1 MATEFIDMEM
11 GRGFGLDDSD
21 WGLFIILDEEEK
33 KQTRMKHILQ
43 IETIQECEDEYDSEE
58 TFGEKS
64 EYYKTDIGI
73 DNDRHIKQDIV
84 KYCYEDNDKDKDYAN
99 DKDKDYANDTN
110 EDNETNDIIKF
121 KIKFL
126 ITYALTTSFS
136 ITLIILTFMI

>member
-1 MATEFIDMEM
+1 MTTEFIDMEM

-33 KQTRMKHILQ
+33 KQTRTKHILQ
-43 IETIQECEDEYDSEE
+43 IETIQECEDEYEAEE

-73 DNDRHIKQDIV
+73 DNDMHREQDIV
-84 KYCYEDNDKDKDYAN
+84 KYCYEDKDKDKD
-99 DKDKDYANDTN
+99 KDKDNANDTN

>member
-1 MATEFIDMEM
+1 MTTEFIDMEM
-11 GRGFGLDDSD
+11 GMGFGLDDSD

-43 IETIQECEDEYDSEE
+43 IETIQECEDEYEAEE

-73 DNDRHIKQDIV
+73 DNERHREQDIV
-84 KYCYEDNDKDKDYAN
+84 KYCYEDNDNDN

-110 EDNETNDIIKF
+110 EDNETNAIIKF